1 MMANTIR
8 LTTGEAI
15 IKFLKAQYIEFD
27 GKEQRFV
34 DGIMNIFGHG
44 NVLGIGEAM
53 SHYQDD
59 FTIMQGKNEQGM
71 AHTAVSFSKQNLRR
85 KIYAVTS
92 SVGPGS
98 ANLVT
103 AAGTALANHI
113 PVLFLPGDTFATRQP
128 DPVLQQ
134 VEQQHSVGITTNDA
148 LKPVSRY
155 FDRVTRPEQIMSAL
169 IRAFEVMTNP
179 ATAGPATI
187 AISQDVQG
195 EAYDFPV
202 EFFGKRIHYIDRLN
216 PSERSLEQA
225 VSLIEKAKQ
234 PLIIV
239 GGGAKYSEAQN
250 EIAEFMHNTGIP
262 MVETQAGKST
272 ILSSEKYN
280 LGGIGV
286 TGNSAANKYA
296 KNADLII
303 GIGTRYSDFTTS
315 SKTAFN
321 FENTKFIN
329 INVNRVD
336 AYKLDAIQVVG
347 DAKLGINKLNAMTK
361 NLNCDVTH
369 EVNTLKDEW
378 LAERNRLSKV
388 DTKAANYTPEIEGH
402 FGEAHLRKYKKTLK
416 TLLPQTNALIEVNN
430 LIDDDAIVVAAA
442 GSLPGDLERLWNSTS
457 FNTYNMEYGYSTMGY
472 EVAGALGAKLAKE
485 EQEVYALVGDG
496 SFLMLHT
503 ELVTALQYNKKIN
516 IVLFDNSG
524 YGCINNL
531 QMGNGSDSFCTE
543 LLTNQNEVMNIDY
556 AKIAEGYGAKSYK
569 VNSIESLTSA
579 LQASKKDKTS
589 TLIEIKVLPKTMTG
603 DYNSFWHVGVSETS
617 EKESINNARTQLDEN
632 LKVSKRY

>member
-1 MMANTIR
+1 
-8 LTTGEAI
+8 
-15 IKFLKAQYIEFD
+15 

-53 SHYQDD
+53 SQYQDD

-134 VEQQHSVGITTNDA
+134 VEQHHSVGITTNDA

-155 FDRVTRPEQIMSAL
+155 FDRITRPEQIMSAL

-202 EFFGKRIHYIDRLN
+202 EFFEKRIHYIDRLN

-225 VSLIEKAKQ
+225 ASLIENAKQ

-250 EIAEFMHNTGIP
+250 EITEFMHNTGIP

-296 KNADLII
+296 KNAGLII

-347 DAKLGINKLNAMTK
+347 DAKLSINKLNDMTK
-361 NLNCDVTH
+361 NINCDVSH
-369 EVNTLKDEW
+369 EVNKLKDEW
-378 LAERNRLSKV
+378 LEERNRLSEI

-402 FGEAHLRKYKKTLK
+402 FGEAHIRKYKKTLK

-430 LIDDDAIVVAAA
+430 LIDDDAVIVAAA
-442 GSLPGDLERLWNSTS
+442 GSLPGDLERLWNSAS

-472 EVAGALGAKLAKE
+472 EVAGALGAKIANPEK
-485 EQEVYALVGDG
+485 EVYALVGDG

-531 QMGNGSDSFCTE
+531 QMGNGSHSFCTE
-543 LLTNQNEVMNIDY
+543 FNDYSGEVMNIDY

-569 VNSIESLTSA
+569 VDSIESLTSA
-579 LQASKKDKTS
+579 INSSKKETTS

-603 DYNSFWHVGVSETS
+603 DYDSFWHVGVSETS
-617 EKESINNARTQLDEN
+617 EKESINNARNQLEEN

>member
-1 MMANTIR
+1 MANTIR

-250 EIAEFMHNTGIP
+250 EITEFMHNTGIP

-296 KNADLII
+296 ENADLII

-347 DAKLGINKLNAMTK
+347 DAKLSINKLNAMTK

-472 EVAGALGAKLAKE
+472 EVAGALGAKLSNE

-569 VNSIESLTSA
+569 VDSIESLTSA
-579 LQASKKDKTS
+579 INLAKKETTS
-589 TLIEIKVLPKTMTG
+589 TLIEVKVLPKTMTG

>member
-1 MMANTIR
+1 MSDTIR

-15 IKFLKAQYIEFD
+15 IKFLKQQYIEFD
-27 GKEQRFV
+27 DHEQRFV

-53 SHYQDD
+53 SQYQGD
-59 FTIMQGKNEQGM
+59 FNIMQGKNEQGM
-71 AHTAVSFSKQNLRR
+71 AHTAISYSKQNLRK
-85 KIYAVTS
+85 KIFAVTS

-113 PVLFLPGDTFATRQP
+113 PVLLLPGDTFATRQP

-134 VEQQHSVGITTNDA
+134 VEQQHSIGITTNDA

-155 FDRVTRPEQIMSAL
+155 FDRITRPEQIMSAL

-187 AISQDVQG
+187 ALSQDVQG
-195 EAYDFPV
+195 EAYDFPI
-202 EFFGKRIHYIDRLN
+202 EFFEKRVHYIDRLS
-216 PSERSLEQA
+216 PAERSLNLA
-225 VSLIEKAKQ
+225 KKVIEKAEK

-239 GGGAKYSEAQN
+239 GGGAKYSEAQH
-250 EIAEFMHNTGIP
+250 EIVEFMHNTGIP

-272 ILSSEKYN
+272 VLSNERYN
-280 LGGIGV
+280 LGGLGV

-296 KNADLII
+296 KEADVII

-321 FENTKFIN
+321 FEGTKFVN

-336 AYKLDAIQVVG
+336 AYKLDAVQLVG
-347 DAKLGINKLNAMTK
+347 DAKLSIVKLDKLLQGKRFNNTNTINQLKEEWQ
-361 NLNCDVTH
+361 H
-369 EVNTLKDEW
+369 EY
-378 LAERNRLSKV
+378 NRLADIDVNNKQ
-388 DTKAANYTPEIEGH
+388 YTPEIDQH
-402 FGEAHLRKYKKTLK
+402 FDKSHFRKYQKTLQ
-416 TLLPQTNALIEVNN
+416 TLLPQTSALIQFNKEV
-430 LIDDDAIVVAAA
+430 DDDAIIVAAA
-442 GSLPGDLERLWNSTS
+442 GSLPGDLERLWQSTT

-472 EVAGALGAKLAKE
+472 EVAGALGAKLAENDK
-485 EQEVYALVGDG
+485 EVYALVGDG

-503 ELVTALQYNKKIN
+503 ELVTALQYNQKIN
-516 IVLFDNSG
+516 IILFDNSG

-543 LLTNQNEVMNIDY
+543 LTTNDGQVMNIDY
-556 AKIAEGYGAKSYK
+556 AKVAEGYGAKTYE
-569 VNSIESLTSA
+569 VRSIEQLTAALKSA
-579 LQASKKDKTS
+579 KEVEQS
-589 TLIEIKVLPKTMTG
+589 TLIDIKTLPKTMTG
-603 DYNSFWHVGVSETS
+603 DYHSFWHVGVSE
-617 EKESINNARTQLDEN
+617 ESKKKNIKNSRKNIDDNLDFAK
-632 LKVSKRY
+632 LY

>member
-1 MMANTIR
+1 MADTIR

-15 IKFLKAQYIEFD
+15 IKFLKQQYVEFD
-27 GKEQRFV
+27 GHEQRFV
-34 DGIMNIFGHG
+34 EGIMNIFGHG

-53 SHYQDD
+53 SQYQND

-71 AHTAVSFSKQNLRR
+71 THAAVSFSKQSLRK

-113 PVLFLPGDTFATRQP
+113 PVLLLPGDTFATRQP

-134 VEQQHSVGITTNDA
+134 VEQQHSIGITTNDA

-155 FDRVTRPEQIMSAL
+155 FDRITRPEQIMSAL

-187 AISQDVQG
+187 ALSQDVQG
-195 EAYDFPV
+195 EAYDFPI
-202 EFFGKRIHYIDRLN
+202 EFFEKRVHYIDRLS
-216 PSERSLEQA
+216 PIERSLVQA
-225 VSLIEKAKQ
+225 KNVIEKAEK

-239 GGGAKYSEAQN
+239 GGGAKYSEAQH
-250 EIAEFMHNTGIP
+250 EITEFMHNTGIP

-272 ILSSEKYN
+272 ILSNETYN

-296 KNADLII
+296 KEADVII

-336 AYKLDAIQVVG
+336 AYKLDAVQIVG
-347 DAKLGINKLNAMTK
+347 DAKLSVVKLDKLLQGIKFNTTSTISKLK
-361 NLNCDVTH
+361 
-369 EVNTLKDEW
+369 KEW
-378 LAERNRLSKV
+378 QKEYERLSDINV
-388 DTKAANYTPEIEGH
+388 QNQQYTPEIDHH
-402 FGEAHLRKYKKTLK
+402 FDEPHFRKYKKSLQ
-416 TLLPQTNALIEVNN
+416 TLLPQTNALIQVNN
-430 LIDDDAIVVAAA
+430 EIEDDAIIVAAA
-442 GSLPGDLERLWNSTS
+442 GSLPGDLERLWQSTS

-472 EVAGALGAKLAKE
+472 EIAGSLGAKLAYNNK
-485 EQEVYALVGDG
+485 EVYALVGDG

-503 ELVTALQYNKKIN
+503 ELVTALQYNEKIN
-516 IVLFDNSG
+516 IILFDNSG

-531 QMGNGSDSFCTE
+531 QMGNGSDSLCTE
-543 LLTNQNEVMNIDY
+543 LMTNDNQVMNIDY
-556 AKIAEGYGAKSYK
+556 AKVAEGYGAKTYK
-569 VNSIESLTSA
+569 VHSEAQLKEA
-579 LQASKKDKTS
+579 LKHSKEDTKS
-589 TLIEIKVLPKTMTG
+589 TLIDIKTLPKTMTG

-617 EKESINNARTQLDEN
+617 EKNSVNDSRKTLDEN
-632 LKVSKRY
+632 LEHSKRY